1 MVLKNTLLTPALH
14 VICEKP
20 FLNFVLDLV
29 DIVGFPGSS
38 AAREP
43 ACSAG
48 VPGSIPRSVR
58 SPAEGI
64 GYPLQHSW
72 ASLLGSAG
80 REPAC
85 SVGDLGSIPGLG
97 RSPWRRER
105 LPLQHSGLE
114 TSMDFILHGLAKSR
128 TQLRDLHL
136 NIVDSDTGFESFQF
150 QI

>member
-80 REPAC
+80 KEPAC
-85 SVGDLGSIPGLG
+85 SAGVPGLIPRSVRSPGEGDLISTHSSILGL
-97 RSPWRRER
+97 PYLAQLVENPPAVW
-105 LPLQHSGLE
+105 E
-114 TSMDFILHGLAKSR
+114 TWV
-128 TQLRDLHL
+128 Q
-136 NIVDSDTGFESFQF
+136 
-150 QI
+150 